1 MTIRTLTIL
10 AAATSLALGGCASFP
25 RADYCSH
32 NPVVCAVVGAAVVGG
47 VILLAH
53 SESGGSSA
61 PPPAP
66 SDARLKQDLKRIET
80 LPNGLPLY
88 AFHYK
93 GDSRWFSGVLA
104 QDVLARPDL
113 AHAASRGTDG
123 FYRVNYA
130 ALGLG
135 LFNRAAIDEASA
147 KALSLATN

>member
-1 MTIRTLTIL
+1 MTIRTLTL
-10 AAATSLALGGCASFP
+10 LVAASSLALSGCSTFP
-25 RADYCSH
+25 RADYCSQ
-32 NPVVCAVVGAAVVGG
+32 NPVVCAAVGAAVVGG
-47 VILLAH
+47 VILLVH
-53 SESGGSSA
+53 SESDGSS

-104 QDVLARPDL
+104 QDVFARPDL
-113 AHAASRGTDG
+113 AHAVSRGADG
-123 FYRVNYA
+123 FLRVNYA

-135 LFNRAAIDEASA
+135 LYNLAAINDASGR
-147 KALSLATN
+147 ALAIAAN